1 MELIVQGQLEFGRFV
16 DRPNR
21 FTVVLKTVS
30 GSRRCHLRDPGR
42 LSELLKPQAGVLF
55 VEKSSPRRR
64 TDCEV
69 VAIWDGKCWT
79 IVNSG
84 LHNELALEL
93 ISAGLLP
100 ELGSPKAVKTE
111 VRFGNSRVDILIEGR
126 PPTLVEVK
134 GCTLVR
140 DGLALFPDAP
150 TQRGTRHVLN
160 LIEAIGMGFRAAALF
175 LVMRPDAKALAPNA
189 ETDLAFAEAL
199 ARAHRSG
206 VMLLAHTFRLRGRSI
221 EPASR
226 IPVLLNVRKLS
237 SPAST

>member
-1 MELIVQGQLEFGRFV
+1 VRGLIVQGQLGFGRFV

-21 FTVVLKTVS
+21 FTIVLKTVS
-30 GSRRCHLRDPGR
+30 GPRRCHLRDPGR
-42 LSELLKPQAGVLF
+42 LSELLKPEAGVLF
-55 VEKSSPRRR
+55 VERSSLGGR

-100 ELGSPKAVKTE
+100 ELGSPKSVKTE

-140 DGLALFPDAP
+140 GGLALFPDAP
-150 TQRGTRHVLN
+150 TQRGTKHVLN
-160 LIEAIGMGFRAAALF
+160 LIQAIKRGFRAAVLF
-175 LVMRPDAKALAPNA
+175 LVMRPDARAIAPNA
-189 ETDLAFAEAL
+189 ETDPAFAEAL
-199 ARAHRSG
+199 TRAHESG
-206 VMLLAHTFRLRGRSI
+206 LLLGYTFRLRGRVI
-221 EPASR
+221 EPVRR
-226 IPVLLNVRKLS
+226 IPVLL
-237 SPAST
+237 SP